1 MRIMI
6 DKARRAEQ
14 KSIRTAEQNKA
25 DISQKRFDGSTED
38 QADPTIFATSFNKRR
53 IYLFTR
59 REPDLSSRKDRDA
72 IIGRDMT
79 EEDIREEEGKA
90 PKKYLAKKVVLRTTM
105 GDIYLELWPE
115 VAPLA

>member
-1 MRIMI
+1 
-6 DKARRAEQ
+6 
-14 KSIRTAEQNKA
+14 
-25 DISQKRFDGSTED
+25 
-38 QADPTIFATSFNKRR
+38 
-53 IYLFTR
+53 
-59 REPDLSSRKDRDA
+59 
-72 IIGRDMT
+72 MT